1 MIEPDRRR
9 QRGERARAQVLE
21 HSTAIA
27 STEGLEG
34 LSIGRV
40 AAEAGIGKGNIQVLF
55 GDKEALQ
62 LATLESAVA
71 LYHRNVVDRAMQE
84 LTPAARLE
92 ALVDGWFGF
101 VEMRILPGGCFI
113 NAVSSEYRAR
123 PGRVRDRINEHR
135 KEIRSRFT
143 DLIHASQ
150 KADELRADLDV
161 EQMVFELV
169 AYQAAANVASLM
181 GDSDEFSRARAS
193 SIDRV
198 RFAKLGITEMA
209 VMDAADTDVSGPDIR
224 FLSASGSGDR

>member
-1 MIEPDRRR
+1 MTELDRRR
-9 QRGERARAQVLE
+9 QRGERARAQILE

-40 AAEAGIGKGNIQVLF
+40 ATDAGVGKGNIQVLF
-55 GDKEALQ
+55 GEKEALQ

-71 LYHRNVVDRAMQE
+71 LYQRNVVDRAMQE
-84 LTPAARLE
+84 LTPASRLE

-101 VEMRILPGGCFI
+101 VEARTLPGGCFV

-123 PGRVRDRINEHR
+123 PGRIRDRINEHR
-135 KEIRSRFT
+135 KEIRSRFA
-143 DLIHASQ
+143 DLIRASQ
-150 KADELRADLDV
+150 EANELRADLDV

-181 GDSDEFSRARAS
+181 GDSDEFFRARTRS
-193 SIDRV
+193 VELV
-198 RFAKLGITEMA
+198 RRAMKRE
-209 VMDAADTDVSGPDIR
+209 D
-224 FLSASGSGDR
+224 